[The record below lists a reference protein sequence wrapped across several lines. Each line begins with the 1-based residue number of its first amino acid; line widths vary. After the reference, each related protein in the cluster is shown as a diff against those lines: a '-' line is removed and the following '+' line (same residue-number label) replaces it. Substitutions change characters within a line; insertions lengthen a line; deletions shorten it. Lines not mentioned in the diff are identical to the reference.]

1 MPGSS
6 GSPLGRFALVGVVN
20 TAIDFAI
27 FGLLA
32 LLGVPLLLANFVSTS
47 AGMTFS
53 FLVNR
58 SWTFRSTQ
66 SVRST
71 LGPFILVTAV
81 GLWVIQP
88 VVILFVGDLLDALFP
103 TMAADLRTVWL
114 PKSVAIGVGLLWN
127 FSWYRR
133 FVFRPVAE
141 GRPHPIREETPS

>member
-1 MPGSS
+1 MPNAS
-6 GSPLGRFALVGVVN
+6 GSPVGRFAVVGVVN

-32 LLGVPLLLANFVSTS
+32 LVGVPVLLANFASTS

-53 FLVNR
+53 FLANR

-71 LGPFILVTAV
+71 LGPFVLVTAA

-88 VVILFVGDLLDALFP
+88 LVILLVGDLLDAVVP
-103 TMAADLRTVWL
+103 AMATDLRTVWL
-114 PKSVAIGVGLLWN
+114 PKAVAIGVGLLWN

-133 FVFRPVAE
+133 AVFRPSAE
-141 GRPHPIREETPS
+141 SLS

>member
-1 MPGSS
+1 MRSAREGGGST
-6 GSPLGRFALVGVVN
+6 LGRFAVVGVVN
-20 TAIDFAI
+20 TAIDFVI
-27 FGLLA
+27 FGVLA
-32 LLGVPLLLANFVSTS
+32 SLGVPVLVANFVSTS

-71 LGPFILVTAV
+71 LGPFVLVTAV

-88 VVILFVGDLLDALFP
+88 LVILLVGDLLDALVP
-103 TMAADLRTVWL
+103 TMATDLRTVWL
-114 PKSVAIGVGLLWN
+114 PKAVAIGVGLLWN

-133 FVFRPVAE
+133 AVFRPSAE
-141 GRPHPIREETPS
+141 SLP